1 LINIGDKLSID
12 ELFYYLTEAVEV
24 RYSDLTKYVNPHYRL
39 KKAEL
44 RDSLFEFIK
53 ELEQVYKNY
62 ILITE

>member
-1 LINIGDKLSID
+1 MKDKLSTD

-24 RYSDLTKYVNPHYRL
+24 RYNDLTKYVNPHYQL